1 MTLFLPYALRKA
13 MTPCTA
19 RHARL
24 RTTRSPV
31 ALATTAFCALLAC
44 VTPLGAYAVTL
55 DDALACNDQAHA
67 YIASLQERHLIADHS
82 MHVEEDGLN
91 VFSPAR
97 EAKLTA
103 FNMRVFFVLGYQQG
117 DPMFKPGKG
126 EPMDGSLYGV
136 VVNAEP
142 ATVAKAV
149 AAAGSPAEYKHAG
162 PFLTALYCRIH

>member
-1 MTLFLPYALRKA
+1 M
-13 MTPCTA
+13 
-19 RHARL
+19 
-24 RTTRSPV
+24 
-31 ALATTAFCALLAC
+31 
-44 VTPLGAYAVTL
+44 TL

-67 YIASLQERHLIADHS
+67 YIESLQARHLIGDHS
-82 MHVEEDGLN
+82 MHVEDDGLN
-91 VFSPAR
+91 VFSPSH

-117 DPMFKPGKG
+117 DPMFKSGKG

-149 AAAGSPAEYKHAG
+149 AAAGSPAEFKHAG
-162 PFLTALYCRIH
+162 PFLTALYCRSH